1 MGVRYAEIVRATI
14 REIAE
19 STASMGEQLR
29 RNARTYGEGDEA
41 LVYTDIAISF
51 SIAAKT
57 LSEERIQKII
67 SEARSRG

>member
-1 MGVRYAEIVRATI
+1 MGVRHAEIVRATI

-19 STASMGEQLR
+19 STASMGERLR
-29 RNARTYGEGDEA
+29 QSARTCEEGDEA
-41 LVYTDIAISF
+41 LVYSDIAISF

-67 SEARSRG
+67 SEARARG